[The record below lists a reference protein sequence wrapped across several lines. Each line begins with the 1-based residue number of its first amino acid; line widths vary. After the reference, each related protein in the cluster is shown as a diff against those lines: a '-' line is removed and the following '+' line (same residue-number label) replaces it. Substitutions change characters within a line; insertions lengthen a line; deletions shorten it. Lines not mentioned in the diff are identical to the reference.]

1 MPNYSL
7 AFLRNWTNLKIEIV
21 PIGTVKLFRVNVNVI
36 FVFRKLFFNV
46 EEILWKEF
54 LCLELMP

>member
-36 FVFRKLFFNV
+36 FLENYFLMWRKSYGKSSYA
-46 EEILWKEF
+46 WS
-54 LCLELMP
+54 